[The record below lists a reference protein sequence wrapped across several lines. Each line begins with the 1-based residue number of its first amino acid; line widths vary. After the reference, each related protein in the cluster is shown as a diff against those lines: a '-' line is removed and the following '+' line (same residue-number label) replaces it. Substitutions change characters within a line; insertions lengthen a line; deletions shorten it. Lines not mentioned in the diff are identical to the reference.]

1 MNDPDLFVLAQEC
14 ASLSRQ
20 ISELMLG
27 PISDEAKRFIA
38 QGFVIPAP
46 EALAH
51 AANVFGEV
59 AKMPGSHRAWSDDS
73 NEERLDLI
81 CAFASDL
88 QGLKREFDLD
98 WSEQWR
104 LFEEGKASDTLH
116 NARLILGSWNAGKRM
131 QLLEHM
137 AANVVRHRAREGW
150 ER

>member
-59 AKMPGSHRAWSDDS
+59 AKMPGQVLGFNRDFPVLALMRRDDELLMTRAP
-73 NEERLDLI
+73 
-81 CAFASDL
+81 
-88 QGLKREFDLD
+88 
-98 WSEQWR
+98 
-104 LFEEGKASDTLH
+104 
-116 NARLILGSWNAGKRM
+116 
-131 QLLEHM
+131 
-137 AANVVRHRAREGW
+137 
-150 ER
+150 